1 VESRRGPSLL
11 VGADFEVSAPENA
24 VAVGARPEHLQLGTV
39 DGEGLSVTGEMVVA
53 ERLGADRVAYIQAE
67 SGLLAVRVS
76 GKPPA
81 TGERV
86 TLSAP
91 ASALSFFDGSGRLI
105 LSR

>member
-1 VESRRGPSLL
+1 
-11 VGADFEVSAPENA
+11 
-24 VAVGARPEHLQLGTV
+24 
-39 DGEGLSVTGEMVVA
+39 
-53 ERLGADRVAYIQAE
+53 VAYIQAE